1 MIGKNEVGRGPSHKP
16 EYGFLLSAL
25 LGALLIVTGLG
36 AFESA
41 YAEDG
46 EIVHDAEFYILKA
59 QNGARWAEQD
69 KELDAKLAALEEK
82 FGQPPNIVYILW
94 DDTAFGAVGF
104 PALQKNFGYDT
115 PNLNRMAAEGINF
128 TRMYT
133 EPSCTPTRAAMLTGR
148 HPVRHGMG
156 VVGMP
161 HEFSGLRAEEVT
173 IAEVLSDAGYATG
186 FFGKGHLGDI
196 EESYLHNQGFDEALF
211 TPMNQITSLY
221 NPQGNAVNAVL
232 GLFPEIY
239 PPDPYRLDNPGLVP
253 EGWVMNIEGKKGEQ
267 GAEWCGTSNEC
278 FSKLDEEAE
287 KRTLAFIQ
295 KNAEAKKPFFVS
307 YWPNFLNF
315 MEFQMPKK
323 SVAGL
328 MVADS
333 FPKLDN
339 FVGVLMAEL
348 KKLGIAENTLVIA
361 MADNGPMVHSPP
373 AGWGMLPM
381 LYRGGK
387 GDFTE
392 GGVRVPAFAWWPGMI
407 EAGQAVADIVHV
419 TDLYTTFA
427 RLGGALDNIPTDRV
441 VDGLDQTAVLLE
453 GDTNGRRD
461 YVFIYAGHE
470 LGATVKG
477 RYKRHWI
484 GAGEVEASGMPEAY
498 YDLYMDPREE
508 NPQLVP
514 LIHTQGQFNQMRARH
529 ELFKKKYPD
538 VSNGKGIPYTGL
550 SNARPETKAIAE
562 RVRATVDSMPFDVE
576 EYLDFDIPGSD
587 AVGDWGR

>member
-1 MIGKNEVGRGPSHKP
+1 MMRATTL
-16 EYGFLLSAL
+16 FLISMLLPLTAL
-25 LGALLIVTGLG
+25 A
-36 AFESA
+36 
-41 YAEDG
+41 DK
-46 EIVHDAEFYILKA
+46 IVHDAEYYVLKL
-59 QNGARWAEQD
+59 QHGD
-69 KELDAKLAALEEK
+69 KWRQEDQELDQKLRQLRQK
-82 FGQPPNIVYILW
+82 YGRPPNIVYLLW

-104 PALQKNFGYDT
+104 PALQKNFGYTT
-115 PNLNRMAAEGINF
+115 PNINKMAAEGINF
-128 TRMYT
+128 TRMYS
-133 EPSCTPTRAAMLTGR
+133 EPSCTPTRAAFLTGR

-161 HEFSGLRAEEVT
+161 HEFSGMREEEVT
-173 IAEVLSDAGYATG
+173 IAEVLSKSGYATA

-221 NPQGNAVNAVL
+221 NPQANAVNAVL
-232 GLFPEIY
+232 GYAKEIY
-239 PPDPYRLDNPGLVP
+239 PPDPYRLDNPGLIP

-267 GAEWCGTSNEC
+267 GKEWCGTSNEC
-278 FSKLDEEAE
+278 FAKLDPEAE
-287 KRTLAFIQ
+287 RRTIDFIRR
-295 KNAEAKKPFFVS
+295 NAEAKKPFFVA

-315 MEFQMPKK
+315 LAVYNPKN

-328 MVADS
+328 MVADA
-333 FPKLDN
+333 FPAVDD
-339 FVGVLMAEL
+339 FVGQLMEEL
-348 KKLGIAENTLVIA
+348 KTLGIVENTLFIA

-373 AGWGMLPM
+373 TGWGMLPM

-407 EAGQAVADIVHV
+407 EQGQTVGDIIHV

-427 RLGGALDNIPTDRV
+427 RLGGAKDNIPTDRV
-441 VDGLDQTAVLLE
+441 VDGLDQTALLLK
-453 GDTNGRRD
+453 GDTHSRRD

-484 GAGEVEASGMPEAY
+484 GAGDVAASGMPEAY
-498 YDLYMDPREE
+498 FDLYMDPREE
-508 NPQLVP
+508 NPQLTP
-514 LIHTQGQFNQMRARH
+514 LIHTQGQFNRMVARH
-529 ELFKKKYPD
+529 ELMKKKYPD
-538 VSNGKGIPYTGL
+538 VPNAKGIPYTGL

-562 RVRATVDSMPFDVE
+562 RVKQVTEELPFSVE
-576 EYLDFDIPGSD
+576 NYLDFYLPGSD
-587 AVGDWGR
+587 KGGDWGH